1 MKSVSHS
8 SRKSGI
14 LRPEMFAVKSMDPN
28 SNLLRLKYDM
38 VYREVPEETARK
50 RFDEITG
57 NVTPAEVVKPKR
69 KRQVVKPNLPVKK

>member
-1 MKSVSHS
+1 
-8 SRKSGI
+8 
-14 LRPEMFAVKSMDPN
+14 MFAVKSMDPN

-57 NVTPAEVVKPKR
+57 NVTPVEVVKPKP

>member
-1 MKSVSHS
+1 
-8 SRKSGI
+8 
-14 LRPEMFAVKSMDPN
+14 MFAVKSMGPN

-38 VYREVPEETARK
+38 VYREVPEEAARK

-57 NVTPAEVVKPKR
+57 NVTPVEVVKPKR

>member
-1 MKSVSHS
+1 
-8 SRKSGI
+8 
-14 LRPEMFAVKSMDPN
+14 
-28 SNLLRLKYDM
+28 M

-57 NVTPAEVVKPKR
+57 NVTPVEVAKPKP

>member
-1 MKSVSHS
+1 
-8 SRKSGI
+8 
-14 LRPEMFAVKSMDPN
+14 
-28 SNLLRLKYDM
+28 M

-57 NVTPAEVVKPKR
+57 NVTPVEVVKPKR